1 MDYLCDYANLSPE
14 LFDYVIATP
23 GIEQIYQVALGMKT
37 LVQQASVDKFILGFD
52 EWVFK
57 TLTVRSQLLIFYK

>member
-14 LFDYVIATP
+14 LFDHVIATP
-23 GIEQIYQVALGMKT
+23 GIEQIYQIAVGMKRHVRQES
-37 LVQQASVDKFILGFD
+37 LNKFIMEFD

-57 TLTVRSQLLIFYK
+57 TLTKEIKSY